1 MKATK
6 QGLHKLTETDIK
18 INTLLAQKTITQ
30 IGIDKVL
37 SLKQKQ
43 VLGKVLTRKLNEL
56 KGIDRDEFLEKI
68 EEIIP
73 ADAKNQLWENNHY
86 QIISAITKF
95 IEEYGRMPTKNR
107 ISEDTGL
114 SRQTIHKHLKNYS
127 EHPLFAEQ
135 LKQFRFMADRVLAK
149 VVKAASLGDMK
160 AARLYFDVMGNYGN
174 QTGINTTI
182 NTQNNYIQIN
192 QTKLS
197 QEIVQ
202 QLTPEQLNQIEAVLN
217 SVSKFDE
224 TVK

>member
-1 MKATK
+1 MKTKK
-6 QGLHKLTETDIK
+6 QGLQKLTETDIK
-18 INTLLAQKTITQ
+18 INTLLAQEKITQ
-30 IGIDKVL
+30 IGIDKL
-37 SLKQKQ
+37 LNYDQKQ
-43 VLGKVLTRKLNEL
+43 VLGKVLTKKLNEL
-56 KGIDRDEFLEKI
+56 KSTDRDLFLEKI

-73 ADAKNQLWENNHY
+73 TDAKNQLWENNHY
-86 QIISAITKF
+86 QIISAITKY

-149 VVKAASLGDMK
+149 VIKAASLGDMK
-160 AARLYFDVMGNYGN
+160 AARLYFDVMGIYGN
-174 QTGINTTI
+174 QSGINTTI

-202 QLTPEQLNQIEAVLN
+202 QLTPDQLNQIEAVLQ
-217 SVSKFDE
+217 SVSK
-224 TVK
+224 VIPVNK